1 MVHHGQGE
9 HRECLYLVSGLW
21 LLCPQVG
28 CGVTSYREGAWY
40 STLYTCN
47 YGPNGGMATLIA
59 MTVTIITLILTSGNL
74 IGGSLYTAGPACSQ
88 CPPSTSCSDTHPGLC
103 EVTANTQVGAY

>member
-1 MVHHGQGE
+1 M
-9 HRECLYLVSGLW
+9 
-21 LLCPQVG
+21 
-28 CGVTSYREGAWY
+28 TSYREGAWY

-47 YGPNGGMATLIA
+47 YGPNGEPATLVI
-59 MTVTIITLILTSGNL
+59 MSVYHLITILTLGNL

-103 EVTANTQVGAY
+103 EVTASTQVATC

>member
-1 MVHHGQGE
+1 M
-9 HRECLYLVSGLW
+9 
-21 LLCPQVG
+21 
-28 CGVTSYREGAWY
+28 TSYREGAWY

-47 YGPNGGMATLIA
+47 YGPNGETATLVN
-59 MTVTIITLILTSGNL
+59 MTITIMTIITILAPGNL

-103 EVTANTQVGAY
+103 EATASRQVGAC

>member
-1 MVHHGQGE
+1 MSSLGT
-9 HRECLYLVSGLW
+9 LA

-47 YGPNGGMATLIA
+47 YGPNGETATLVN
-59 MTVTIITLILTSGNL
+59 MTITIDHD
-74 IGGSLYTAGPACSQ
+74 YHH
-88 CPPSTSCSDTHPGLC
+88 HPGPR
-103 EVTANTQVGAY
+103 